1 MEDSYV
7 LVTGGVG
14 FIGSHTSIVLL
25 EKGYNVLIIDNFS
38 NTSTINIKGLQVLH
52 SKLKSG
58 NTELYK
64 NSKLI
69 ILNVDLRN
77 KEDLERVFKN
87 HSINSVIHFA
97 ALKAVGESI
106 EKPLLYYDN
115 NIVGVLNLLEQ
126 VTLHRISKFIFSS
139 SATVYGFQE
148 PPFHE
153 DKTMT
158 GLGITNPYG
167 RTKQM
172 TEEILEDLH
181 KSRSSNLSVIMLR
194 YFNPIGAHHSGLLG
208 EVPIGTPNNLFPYIL
223 DVAEGKRPEVSVYG
237 GNWNTPDGTCLRDYI
252 HVMDLAEG
260 HYEALRY
267 MEAMTDNS
275 SYSLESKLF
284 DVFNLGTGKPT
295 SVLELI
301 KTFEEVAKVKVP
313 YSIISRRHGD
323 VQSSYA
329 MVSKAK
335 TLLGWIATRSLED
348 MCQDGWNFRNPSKME
363 L

>member
-1 MEDSYV
+1 MEDSFV

-38 NTSTINIKGLQVLH
+38 NTSAINIKGLQVLH

-58 NTELYK
+58 NPELYK

-87 HSINSVIHFA
+87 HKVSSVIHFA

-126 VTLHRISKFIFSS
+126 VALHRISKFIFSS
-139 SATVYGFQE
+139 SATVYGYQS

-153 DKTMT
+153 DKTPT

-167 RTKQM
+167 RTKQI

-181 KSRSSNLSVIMLR
+181 RSRSSNLSVIMLR
-194 YFNPIGAHHSGLLG
+194 YFNPIGSHPSGLLG

-223 DVAEGKRPEVSVYG
+223 DVAEGKRPEVSIYG
-237 GNWNTPDGTCLRDYI
+237 GNWNTLDGTCLRDYI

-267 MEAMTDNS
+267 MEAMNS
-275 SYSLESKLF
+275 DEYNHKLF

-301 KTFEEVAKVKVP
+301 KTFEETTKVKIP
-313 YSIISRRHGD
+313 YSIISRRDGD
-323 VQSSYA
+323 VEASYA
-329 MVSKAK
+329 MVSKAMR
-335 TLLGWIATRSLED
+335 LLGWVATRNLED
-348 MCQDGWNFRNPSKME
+348 MCRDGWNFRNPNKVE

>member
-1 MEDSYV
+1 MEESYI

-38 NTSTINIKGLQVLH
+38 NTSDINVKGLQILH
-52 SKLKSG
+52 SRICKDSS
-58 NTELYK
+58 
-64 NSKLI
+64 NSSPPKLI

-77 KEDLERVFKN
+77 KEDLEVVFKN
-87 HSINSVIHFA
+87 HKIDSIIHFA

-126 VTLHRISKFIFSS
+126 VALHRISKFIFSS
-139 SATVYGFQE
+139 SATVYGYQT

-153 DKTMT
+153 DKTLT

-167 RTKQM
+167 RTKHM

-181 KSRSSNLSVIMLR
+181 RSRSSNLNVIMLR
-194 YFNPIGAHHSGLLG
+194 YFNPIGAHQSGLLG
-208 EVPIGTPNNLFPYIL
+208 EVPNGTPNNLFPYIL

-260 HYEALRY
+260 HYKALQF
-267 MEAMTDNS
+267 MEENNS
-275 SYSLESKLF
+275 KIF
-284 DVFNLGTGKPT
+284 DVINLGTGTPT

-301 KTFEEVAKVKVP
+301 HTFEEVTKVKIP
-313 YSIISRRHGD
+313 YSVISRRSGD
-323 VQSSYA
+323 VESSYA
-329 MVSKAK
+329 IVEKAK
-335 TLLGWIATRSLED
+335 TLLGWIAKRSLED
-348 MCQDGWNFRNPSKME
+348 MCHDGWNFRHPSNIE

>member
-1 MEDSYV
+1 MEDSFV

-14 FIGSHTSIVLL
+14 FIGSHTSALLL
-25 EKGYNVLIIDNFS
+25 EKGYNVLIVDNFS
-38 NTSTINIKGLQVLH
+38 NTSAINIKGLQVLH
-52 SKLKSG
+52 SKLKSKDS
-58 NTELYK
+58 EFYK

-69 ILNVDLRN
+69 ILNIDLRN
-77 KEDLERVFKN
+77 KEDLEIVFKN
-87 HSINSVIHFA
+87 HSIYAIIHFA

-126 VTLHRISKFIFSS
+126 VALHRISKFIFSS
-139 SATVYGFQE
+139 SATVYGNSE

-153 DKTMT
+153 DKTQT

-172 TEEILEDLH
+172 TEEILEDLY

-194 YFNPIGAHHSGLLG
+194 YFNPIGSHHSGLLG

-223 DVAEGKRPEVSVYG
+223 DVAEGKRPEVSIYG

-267 MEAMTDNS
+267 MEAMTN
-275 SYSLESKLF
+275 ESKIF
-284 DVFNLGTGKPT
+284 DVLNLGTGKPT

-301 KTFEEVAKVKVP
+301 KTFENVTKVKIP
-313 YSIISRRHGD
+313 YSIINRREGD
-323 VQSSYA
+323 VEASYA
-329 MVSKAK
+329 MVTKAIR
-335 TLLGWIATRSLED
+335 LLGWVATRSIED
-348 MCQDGWNFRNPSKME
+348 MCRDGWNFRNPSKFE

>member
-38 NTSTINIKGLQVLH
+38 NTSDINVKGLQILH
-52 SKLKSG
+52 SKILKKSSDIQ
-58 NTELYK
+58 E
-64 NSKLI
+64 SPKLI
-69 ILNVDLRN
+69 ILDVDLRN

-87 HSINSVIHFA
+87 HNISSVIHFA

-115 NIVGVLNLLEQ
+115 NIIGVLNLLEQ
-126 VTLHRISKFIFSS
+126 VALHRISKFIFSS
-139 SATVYGFQE
+139 SATVYGYQT
-148 PPFHE
+148 PPFDE
-153 DKTMT
+153 DKTLT
-158 GLGITNPYG
+158 GFGITNPYG

-181 KSRSSNLSVIMLR
+181 KARSSNLSVIMLR

-223 DVAEGKRPEVSVYG
+223 DVAEDKRPELSIYG

-267 MEAMTDNS
+267 MEAMNDDS
-275 SYSLESKLF
+275 SKEFSKLF

-301 KTFEEVAKVKVP
+301 KTFEDVTKVKIP
-313 YSIISRRHGD
+313 YSIISRRDGD
-323 VQSSYA
+323 VESSYA
-329 MVSKAK
+329 EVSKANK
-335 TLLGWIATRSLED
+335 VLGWVAKRSIKD
-348 MCQDGWNFRNPSKME
+348 MCNDGWNFRNPSNIE

>member
-7 LVTGGVG
+7 LITGGVG

-38 NTSTINIKGLQVLH
+38 NTSAINVKGLQILH
-52 SKLKSG
+52 SKLKN
-58 NTELYK
+58 NT
-64 NSKLI
+64 KLI
-69 ILNVDLRN
+69 ILNIDLRD
-77 KEDLERVFKN
+77 KEALERVFKN
-87 HSINSVIHFA
+87 HSISSIIHFA

-126 VTLHRISKFIFSS
+126 VALNRISKFIFSS

-153 DKTMT
+153 DKTLT
-158 GLGITNPYG
+158 GFGITNPYG

-172 TEEILEDLH
+172 TEEILEDLY

-194 YFNPIGAHHSGLLG
+194 YFNPIGAHRSGLLG

-237 GNWNTPDGTCLRDYI
+237 GNWDTPDGTCLRDYI

-267 MEAMTDNS
+267 MEAMTDNLS
-275 SYSLESKLF
+275 VSSKLF

-301 KTFEEVAKVKVP
+301 KTFETVTKVKVP
-313 YSIISRRHGD
+313 YSIISRRDGD

-335 TLLGWIATRSLED
+335 TILGWVATRSLED
-348 MCQDGWNFRNPSKME
+348 MCIDGWNFRNPSNIE